1 MICCLYPVQAEYN
14 QTTKQF

>member
-1 MICCLYPVQAEYN
+1 VQAEYN